1 MKFYS
6 EKTKKLYSTSAE
18 LEKDEKALSEKEAEK
33 NKLSETKKLRATE
46 VEKAY
51 KEALNARKE
60 ARELIKKADDNYEK
74 LKDDFVKDFGCYHMT
89 YSSKDGEDDVSLDD
103 LIDSFVGSLSS
114 CFPIIW

>member
-33 NKLSETKKLRATE
+33 NKLSETKKIRATE

-51 KEALNARKE
+51 KEVLEARKQ
-60 ARELIKKADDNYEK
+60 AQELIRKADDNYET
-74 LKDDFVKDFGCYHMT
+74 LKNNFVKDFGCYHMT
-89 YSSKDGEDDVSLDD
+89 YSTSNDEEDVSVDD
-103 LIDSFVGSLSS
+103 LIESFVGDFSY